1 MGSIILDEP
10 DFGEHVAELG
20 FLHVKSDN
28 RLPSVG
34 NIVTKLIPRILR
46 LVSSE
51 EHDILANP
59 QDTSIVYHAYATMG
73 VSARR
78 QAKPWLTATQLIH
91 EPSFSDLPKL
101 FLR

>member
-51 EHDILANP
+51 EHDILANS

-73 VSARR
+73 VCARR
-78 QAKPWLTATQLIH
+78 KQN
-91 EPSFSDLPKL
+91 
-101 FLR
+101 RG